1 MGIAGTNREGMR
13 KYRRFVENLKDD
25 DRHRRHLLVRN
36 VPPPSFLARPLA
48 DTIGQFASRNFFR
61 LNGGVTVL
69 SRSDGAFLLIPSER
83 A

>member
-1 MGIAGTNREGMR
+1 MGIAGRIGRGMR
-13 KYRRFVENLKDD
+13 KYRRFVENLKDAG
-25 DRHRRHLLVRN
+25 RRHGHAHVRN
-36 VPPPSFLARPLA
+36 VLPRSFLARPLA
-48 DTIGQFASRNFFR
+48 DTIGHFARRGFSP